1 MLIDL
6 QIHSNFSDGFL
17 SPKELVKK
25 LKKEGVKVAS
35 LTDHNSISG
44 WDEFQREAKKVGL
57 KAIPGLE
64 IYIQFKKKKIN
75 ILWYNFD
82 IKNEALQ
89 KILKSSRQHRVL
101 SVRKSLEKLKR
112 RGFKIDVDKIITGF
126 NDYIPVNRLGTKIAE
141 NPFNYRKIVAELIE
155 KRGRDKVILPLRE
168 EDILGEL
175 FFNKKYGSLSESY
188 VDYQRILKIKK
199 QVGGQIVFCH
209 PGKHNKFSNNATE
222 KLKDAGLIDGIE
234 VLSPHHPLGAIM
246 YAQFLS
252 EKFDLIAT
260 GGSDFHLAEG
270 REALIQSSN
279 DWFRIDS
286 SKLRRIREI
295 IG

>member
-17 SPKELVKK
+17 SPSALVKILNK
-25 LKKEGVKVAS
+25 NGVKVAS

-44 WDEFQREAKKVGL
+44 LEEFKREAKKVGI
-57 KAIPGLE
+57 KTIPGLE
-64 IYIQFKKKKIN
+64 IYIKFKKKKIN

-82 IKNEALQ
+82 AENEDLK
-89 KILKSSRQHRVL
+89 KILASSRRHRAL
-101 SVRKSLEKLKR
+101 SVKKSLFSLKR
-112 RGFKIDVDKIITGF
+112 RGFKIDVDKILAEF
-126 NDYIPVNRLGTKIAE
+126 NEYIPVNRLGSKISE
-141 NPFNYRKIVAELIE
+141 IPYNYKKIVAELIE
-155 KRGRDKVILPLRE
+155 KKGKDKVILPLRE

-175 FFNKKYGSLSESY
+175 FFNKKYGHLSESF
-188 VDYQRILKIKK
+188 VDYSRILKIKK
-199 QVGGQIVFCH
+199 KVGGQIVFCH

-222 KLKDAGLIDGIE
+222 KLKEVGLIDGIE

-246 YAQFLS
+246 YAQFLA

-260 GGSDFHLAEG
+260 GGSDFHLFEG
-270 REALIQSSN
+270 GDFLLQSSN

-286 SKLRRIREI
+286 NKLRRIREI